1 MRGCSVDVGRIQ
13 MRTRDVA
20 GNQKVKSLEA
30 DFIVHDFDQQMY
42 IQVAEGLDD
51 PGKKEQEMASLLHIR
66 DSFPKYLLIDQDI
79 PAHYT
84 EQGIRI
90 MSVEDFLL
98 GKR

>member
-1 MRGCSVDVGRIQ
+1 MVPASRC
-13 MRTRDVA
+13 TRRPQEIWTVTT
-20 GNQKVKSLEA
+20 
-30 DFIVHDFDQQMY
+30 
-42 IQVAEGLDD
+42 
-51 PGKKEQEMASLLHIR
+51 EQEMASLLHIR

-79 PAHYT
+79 PAHYS

>member
-1 MRGCSVDVGRIQ
+1 
-13 MRTRDVA
+13 
-20 GNQKVKSLEA
+20 
-30 DFIVHDFDQQMY
+30 
-42 IQVAEGLDD
+42 
-51 PGKKEQEMASLLHIR
+51 MASLLHIR

-79 PAHYT
+79 PAHYS